1 MRSFKREMLHSG
13 LVALGLVYILLTGV
27 DLDYHRV
34 GWGVL
39 LLGFSVF
46 LVVVKLGGSIQ
57 PKASFLVAVGFAGS
71 YFIVRALLGGPVG
84 LAVSESFLV
93 VIFLGIYFA
102 ISQAGSS
109 FLKVLLF
116 AVVGM
121 SLAQIVAAIIQLT
134 SEQPFYVFSNIQ
146 HKLSGLSGFFG
157 HYNPF
162 AAFCN
167 VSLLVLLPVPFL
179 VNMRAIWKVCLF
191 VVMGLLVA
199 ATWFSGSR
207 GGWLGLTGGV
217 GVSLFAFWWTL
228 HSSKSPRAFLA
239 GIIAVVGLVIGL
251 STSWAVISYKT
262 AERKGEGASAESI
275 LVTGG
280 VRSSLQGMAFDSFLE
295 SPAVGHGARAFS
307 YKVIQDWDTERLYSF
322 TGDPEFVHNEYLETL
337 SSYGFVGFILVLFGL
352 GSHGVKG
359 VVAVVDR
366 PQGAEEALE
375 RAFKV
380 GAYGAL
386 AALLIQSYFSFL
398 MHVPALIGYCAVLV
412 AILARGGSREN
423 LGKLASGSRGI
434 FSLLIAV
441 LTIFAGSRAGVTD
454 FWARKAN
461 NYAEDRGNINAQSA
475 TISALWKAGEASKN
489 PKHYEIAGQ
498 AAMAYANQAK
508 EVGDRDFV
516 GQFNH
521 DAKVSFEQA
530 LVVNPYSQ
538 VAIASLPRTLDS
550 GGDYEGSEPLHQLA
564 VERLSTR
571 EHHLRVNY
579 HAGRSSF
586 FRALQ
591 LLRKGEENE
600 ARRFLRLASARIK
613 NHQRLEK
620 WPGPTGERKEF
631 VEQVLRWDALL
642 DGENL
647 YRAGHQAWMKRDPER
662 GLALML
668 EAKKRYAKAQSVLRG
683 RQSIWNVQS
692 RSLLEQIAQIKDGRI
707 APAEIS
713 GEEVERIA
721 AGLESGSSTR

>member
-13 LVALGLVYILLTGV
+13 LVALGLIYVLLTGV

-39 LLGFSVF
+39 LLGASLF
-46 LVVVKLGGSIQ
+46 LVVVKLGGRIQ
-57 PKASFLVAVGFAGS
+57 PKASYLVAVGLAGS
-71 YFIVRALLGGPVG
+71 YFIGRSLLGGPVG

-121 SLAQIVAAIIQLT
+121 SLAQIAASMIQWA
-134 SEQPFYVFSNIQ
+134 SERPFYVFSNIP
-146 HKLSGLSGFFG
+146 HKLPGLSGFFG

-167 VSLLVLLPVPFL
+167 VSLLILLPVPFL
-179 VNMRAIWKVCLF
+179 VSMRAIWKVGLF
-191 VVMGLLVA
+191 VVIGFLVA

-228 HSSKSPRAFLA
+228 QSSKSPRASVA
-239 GIIAVVGLVIGL
+239 GIIAVVGLVVGL

-262 AERKGEGASAESI
+262 AERLGDGSSAESSI
-275 LVTGG
+275 VGGG
-280 VRSSLQGMAFDSFLE
+280 VRASLQGMAFDSFLE
-295 SPAVGHGARAFS
+295 SPVVGHGARAFS
-307 YKVIQDWDTERLYSF
+307 YKVVQDWDMERLYIQ
-322 TGDPEFVHNEYLETL
+322 TGDPSFAHNEYLETL
-337 SSYGFVGFILVLFGL
+337 TSYGFVGFILVLFGL

-359 VVAVVDR
+359 AVAVADR
-366 PQGAEEALE
+366 PKGTEEALE

-380 GAYGAL
+380 GAYGGL

-398 MHVPALIGYCAVLV
+398 MHFPALIGYCAVLV
-412 AILARGGSREN
+412 AILARGGSGEN
-423 LGKLASGSRGI
+423 SGKLASGSRGI
-434 FSLLIAV
+434 FTILIAA
-441 LTIFAGSRAGVTD
+441 LTIFVGFRAGVTD

-461 NYAEDRGNINAQSA
+461 EHAEDRGNILAQSA
-475 TISALWKAGEASKN
+475 TISALWEAGKASKS
-489 PKHYEIAGQ
+489 PEHYERAGQ
-498 AAMAYANQAK
+498 VAMAYANQARA
-508 EVGDRDFV
+508 VGNRDFSA
-516 GQFNH
+516 QFNH

-538 VAIASLPRTLDS
+538 VAIAGLPRILDS
-550 GGDYEGSEPLHQLA
+550 EGDYKGSEPLHQLA
-564 VERLSTR
+564 VEKLSTR
-571 EHHLRVNY
+571 EPHLRVNY

-586 FRALQ
+586 FRAHQ
-591 LLRKGEENE
+591 LLGEGQENE
-600 ARRFLRLASARIK
+600 ARRVLRLAGKRIK
-613 NHQRLEK
+613 NHQRLET
-620 WPGPTGERKEF
+620 WPAPTGERKEF
-631 VEQVLRWDALL
+631 IEEVLRWDALL

-647 YRAGHQAWMKRDPER
+647 YRAGHQTWMKRDPER

-668 EAKKRYAKAQSVLRG
+668 EAKKRYDASQSLLRG
-683 RQSIWNVQS
+683 HQSIWNVQS
-692 RSLLEQIAQIKDGRI
+692 KSLLEHIATIKAGKI
-707 APAEIS
+707 SPAEIS

-721 AGLESGSSTR
+721 AGLESASSTR